1 MASTAVETPPR
12 TTAAELDCVAEFT
25 GGSELLFGGQK
36 RLALKLPARISN
48 DGKADPNG
56 RPFTVR
62 DLLVHLR
69 RQHLKD
75 RPELFVQGEDIR
87 PGILIV
93 INEVDS
99 ELCGHL
105 DYELQTGD
113 SVLFI
118 STLHGG

>member
-1 MASTAVETPPR
+1 MS
-12 TTAAELDCVAEFT
+12 ELRCTVEFT
-25 GGSELLFGGQK
+25 GGLELLFDRQK
-36 RLALKLPARISN
+36 RLPLTLPAEP
-48 DGKADPNG
+48 AE
-56 RPFTVR
+56 PFTVR
-62 DLLVHLR
+62 RLLALLRDRHLR
-69 RQHLKD
+69 E

-105 DYELQTGD
+105 DYALQDGD
-113 SVLFI
+113 CVLFI